1 MPSTSITQQRLMG
14 QAYALKTGE
23 LKYEDVLTYYMNRA
37 GLYNGNVLNKGLSYN
52 QIVALLTHT

>member
-1 MPSTSITQQRLMG
+1 ME
-14 QAYALKTGE
+14 LKTGE